1 MAAHGLLLLGETPE
15 RRLFV
20 GVGLEYVQEV
30 GCLHDVVRSLWGAA
44 LHPGVDPTPLSD
56 HKIDHDHYD
65 KGRGQWWKVVHSD
78 ILLLQLDK
86 CECYRIH
93 CD

>member
-30 GCLHDVVRSLWGAA
+30 GCLHDVVRSLWGQRYIQGSIRP
-44 LHPGVDPTPLSD
+44 HF
-56 HKIDHDHYD
+56 
-65 KGRGQWWKVVHSD
+65 
-78 ILLLQLDK
+78 
-86 CECYRIH
+86 RITK
-93 CD
+93 